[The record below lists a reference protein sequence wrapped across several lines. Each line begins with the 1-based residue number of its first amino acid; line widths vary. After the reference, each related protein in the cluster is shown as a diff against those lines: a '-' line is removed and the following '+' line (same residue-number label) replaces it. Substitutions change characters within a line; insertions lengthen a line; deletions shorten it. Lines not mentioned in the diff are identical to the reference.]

1 MNFKQLK
8 YFTIVAEEG
17 QITSAAK
24 RLYLGQPAL
33 SYQLRQLE
41 EEMGARLFIRKPH
54 GIELTQAG
62 KKFYAYASQ
71 ILLLAKNAQTELAD
85 IETGK
90 SGTIKLGSVSSSIGV
105 LPSQKLVA
113 FAQVHPGLSFDIY
126 EDNTY
131 GILDKLEDRL
141 LDLAIIR
148 TPFNRT
154 KLNSVKV
161 LDEPMV
167 AVSQGDLPENLN
179 LGKLSKYPLV
189 IYRRFENLFTETFNQ
204 AGLTPHFVVKSD
216 DSRTAIRWSD
226 QGLGVALVPASIA
239 QAYAQGRVRELT
251 IPDWHTQLE
260 LVWLKDQVLTPLMS
274 DIIDLYRQGNGNGIM
289 ESKN

>member
-113 FAQVHPGLSFDIY
+113 FAQDHPGLSFDIY

-154 KLNSVKV
+154 ELNSVKV

-167 AVSQGDLPENLN
+167 AVSQGDLPEDLN

-251 IPDWHTQLE
+251 IPAWHTQLE